1 MFENEK
7 YFSISFCFFIRMR
20 FIISALHFYMNFPEE
35 SKMECNFIERVLCAE
50 HLAIRAI
57 ETIL

>member
-1 MFENEK
+1 
-7 YFSISFCFFIRMR
+7 MR